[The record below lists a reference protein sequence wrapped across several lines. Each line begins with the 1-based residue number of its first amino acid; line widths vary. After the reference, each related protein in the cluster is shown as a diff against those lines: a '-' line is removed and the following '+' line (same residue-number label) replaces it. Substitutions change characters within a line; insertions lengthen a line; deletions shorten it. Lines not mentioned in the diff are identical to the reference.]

1 MPKTQYKEIGFGP
14 KRLAEVK
21 HANEIIAE
29 YDAKGFKLTL
39 RQLYYQFVARGLIP
53 NRSSEYQRLG
63 VIINHA
69 RLGGLIDWSAI
80 EDRGRNL
87 QSVTAWRSPDQIIG
101 TCAEQYRIDLW
112 SDQPKRFEVWIEKEA
127 LVGVIE
133 PVCRELRVAWFACKG
148 YVSQSEMWHAGANRI
163 RGYCNQGQTPIIIHL
178 GDHDPSGIDM
188 SRDIEDRLSM
198 FAGRP
203 VEVRRIALNMK
214 QIDEFKP
221 PPNPAKVT
229 DSRFESYQATY
240 GDESWELDAL
250 DPETL
255 ARLIREAVEPEI
267 DLDRWDGRV
276 KLEKADR
283 SLLAGIVDR
292 MDDIHDMIQG
302 DLKETDE

>member
-1 MPKTQYKEIGFGP
+1 MPKTQYKDIGFGP

-29 YDAKGFKLTL
+29 YAAKGFKLTV

-87 QSVTAWRSPDQIIG
+87 ESVTAWRSPDQIIG

-127 LVGVIE
+127 LAGVIE

-148 YVSQSEMWHAGANRI
+148 YVSQSSMWDAGANRL
-163 RGYCNQGQTPIIIHL
+163 RAYCNQGQTPIIIHL

-188 SRDIEDRLSM
+188 SRDIDDRLNM
-198 FAGRP
+198 FAGRAI
-203 VEVRRIALNMK
+203 EVRRIALNRD
-214 QIDEFKP
+214 QIDQYKP
-221 PPNPAKVT
+221 PPNPAKMT
-229 DSRFESYQATY
+229 DSRFAGYLEKH

-255 ARLIREAVEPEI
+255 ARLIREAVAPEI
-267 DLDRWDGRV
+267 DKDLFEQRLS
-276 KLEKADR
+276 LEQSQRTFLSKIAE
-283 SLLAGIVDR
+283 R

-302 DLKETDE
+302 DRDGGGE